1 MAKNAVSI
9 WLRSIFLVTITMA
22 VSSCVTTRKL
32 TAKEQKVDRIIKTS
46 REFIG
51 TPYRYGGSTR
61 RGMDCSALLQIA
73 FKSGDMT
80 LPRSA
85 KEQSKVGKAI
95 SMQQLKPGDLLFFAT
110 KKRGRKVTHAG
121 MVTEIQGKRKVKFI
135 HASSSRGVIE
145 DNLYSSYYQK
155 AFVKARRPVF

>member
-1 MAKNAVSI
+1 MVNNAVSTL
-9 WLRSIFLVTITMA
+9 LRSIFLLGIVFS
-22 VSSCVTTRKL
+22 VSSCVSSRKL
-32 TAKEQKVDRIIKTS
+32 TAKEQRVDQIIKTS
-46 REFIG
+46 RAFIG

-73 FKSGDMT
+73 FKSGDIS

-85 KEQSKVGKAI
+85 KEQSKIGKAV

-121 MVTEIQGKRKVKFI
+121 LVTEVQGKREVKFI

-145 DNLYSSYYQK
+145 DNLYTNYYQK